1 MIDMHK
7 TFFDNRFSA
16 KVILQGRAEDV
27 FTSPTLGAKFVLVP
41 AGTFQTGKFG
51 KQRQTTINKPFYIQ
65 KTHVT
70 QGQWK
75 KVMEDNP
82 SFFKNGGDDCPVENV
97 SWNDV
102 QKFII
107 KLNNMEGTDKY
118 RLPTES
124 QWEYAARSGGKLED
138 YAGTLSESELGDYAW
153 YYVNSGGETH
163 PVGQKKPNGLGLYD
177 MSGNVWQWVA
187 DWYRPDYYSQL
198 QDNGSIAIDPHGPS
212 GSFDPQEPGVAKRVQ
227 KGGSYLCTDQ
237 YCERYIAGARG
248 KGDPDTG
255 TNHLGFRCVRAQ

>member
-1 MIDMHK
+1 MHK

-163 PVGQKKPNGLGLYD
+163 PVGQRNLMASVCMTCRE
-177 MSGNVWQWVA
+177 MSGSGWTGAIIIRQVNILLALLPARSKSVVA
-187 DWYRPDYYSQL
+187 AVISTMPKSAARLTATPTRRL
-198 QDNGSIAIDPHGPS
+198 S
-212 GSFDPQEPGVAKRVQ
+212 GA
-227 KGGSYLCTDQ
+227 T
-237 YCERYIAGARG
+237 A
-248 KGDPDTG
+248 
-255 TNHLGFRCVRAQ
+255 